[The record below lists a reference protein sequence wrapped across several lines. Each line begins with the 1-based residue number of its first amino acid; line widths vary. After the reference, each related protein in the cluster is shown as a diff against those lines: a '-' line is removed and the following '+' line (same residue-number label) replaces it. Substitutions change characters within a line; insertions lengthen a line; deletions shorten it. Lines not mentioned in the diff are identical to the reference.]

1 MARLRVIYESIGCQ
15 DVTTYLQSGNVLF
28 SRSRRPAAVGDEIEA
43 ALRRELGL
51 EVRVL
56 GRTHADLERVVAA
69 DPFPDAEPNRHV
81 VLFLSARP
89 SPAVVRERGTVTS
102 GRDPAILI
110 GESFHLHCPDG
121 IGNSKLPGLLSDRR
135 LGLVSTGRNWRTVT
149 ALLERSAAHS

>member
-1 MARLRVIYESIGCQ
+1 MARLRSIYESLGCE
-15 DVTTYLQSGNVLF
+15 DVSTYLQSGNVVF
-28 SRSRRPAAVGDEIEA
+28 RRSRDPAGVEAEVEA

-56 GRTHADLERVVAA
+56 GRTHADLARIVVD

-81 VLFLSARP
+81 ILFLSARP

-102 GRDPAILI
+102 GRDQAILI
-110 GESFHLHCPDG
+110 GEAFHLHCPDG

-135 LGLVSTGRNWRTVT
+135 LGVVSTGRNWRTVT